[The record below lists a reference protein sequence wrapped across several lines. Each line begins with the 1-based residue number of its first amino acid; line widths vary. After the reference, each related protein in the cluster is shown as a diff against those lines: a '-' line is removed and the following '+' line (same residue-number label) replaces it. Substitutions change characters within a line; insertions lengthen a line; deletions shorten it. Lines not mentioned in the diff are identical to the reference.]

1 MNRNTRSDG
10 RAFDELRKATITPNY
25 LKTAEGS
32 VLIEVGDTRVICTA
46 SLEDKVPLFLK
57 NTGQGWLTSE
67 YGMIPRSST
76 ARITREA
83 TTGRPSG
90 RSQEIQ
96 RLVGRSLRSIAD
108 LHSLGERT
116 IWIDCDVL
124 QADGGTRTASIT
136 GGFVAMVL
144 AFNRLLQE
152 KVLSHFPIRDYVAA
166 VSVGIVQ
173 QQSCLDLNF
182 HEDSRAEVD
191 MNVVCTGD
199 GRLVEIQG
207 TAEKRPFSD
216 SDLQEMLRLAT
227 KGIRELIKLQGQVL
241 EETLDEIFFQQLP
254 PIQG

>member
-144 AFNRLLQE
+144 AF
-152 KVLSHFPIRDYVAA
+152 
-166 VSVGIVQ
+166 
-173 QQSCLDLNF
+173 
-182 HEDSRAEVD
+182 
-191 MNVVCTGD
+191 
-199 GRLVEIQG
+199 
-207 TAEKRPFSD
+207 
-216 SDLQEMLRLAT
+216 
-227 KGIRELIKLQGQVL
+227 
-241 EETLDEIFFQQLP
+241 
-254 PIQG
+254 